1 MWEDYYINDIWRH
14 GSSDREMREIVSW
27 AYDHHTLKSKKTVSK
42 PCKFNVG
49 DLVRLYA
56 GQAQMKV
63 LNIRTRE
70 SGNEIQAEY
79 VSRIGRGYVARNKWR
94 TENDYIHYNTNT
106 NTNANTEKETTE
118 MNGKLYQ
125 TNEATPRFGMLLTT
139 NSQGDLVLEMK
150 GAAGAVEVFKANEVT
165 VVTPFT
171 FGVKFGGI
179 GQEYSY
185 LGKEG
190 EVQVGDLLVLDESPR
205 GELTVAKVTGV
216 NTKSSN
222 ATKPFKGVKLVTKR
236 IGE

>member
-1 MWEDYYINDIWRH
+1 MWEDDYIDKWRH
-14 GSSDREMREIVSW
+14 CSSDREMRKIVSW
-27 AYDHHTLKSKKTVSK
+27 AYEHYPNVSK

-49 DLVRLYA
+49 DIVRLHA
-56 GQAQMKV
+56 GQARMQV
-63 LNIRTRE
+63 LKIRTRE

-79 VSRIGRGYVARNKWR
+79 VSRIGRGYVASGKWR
-94 TENDYIHYNTNT
+94 SENDYTHYNTNT
-106 NTNANTEKETTE
+106 NTEKETTE

-125 TNEATPRFGMLLTT
+125 TNEATPRFGTLLTT

-190 EVQVGDLLVLDESPR
+190 EVEVGDLLVLDESPR
-205 GELTVAKVTGV
+205 GELNVAKVTGV

-222 ATKPFKGVKLVTKR
+222 ATKTFKGVKLVTKR
-236 IGE
+236 IGD